1 MMWNNLLEHFLKFRA
16 PWAIDESGKLNYD
29 WIKGVVMPQEL
40 ADIICKTE
48 VGEEREMSDN
58 NEDIDNEDGYYDE
71 LKLTMLILTM

>member
-1 MMWNNLLEHFLKFRA
+1 
-16 PWAIDESGKLNYD
+16 
-29 WIKGVVMPQEL
+29 MPQEL

-71 LKLTMLILTM
+71 LKLTMLILTMWLMCCLKRVIMKMRINGKYFCKGNV